1 MTPARLAALCLAAG
15 CASEPIAPVGDSLRG
30 AFPPVPVPADNPM
43 SAAKVELGRLLFHDP
58 ILSTDRQVACVT
70 CHGQIWGLSDGL
82 RVSVGVG
89 GVGPAGTG
97 RRGPNV
103 TRRNAST
110 LWNVAWRPALFW
122 DGRAASLEEQALG
135 PMRDPRELGRPPED
149 VAADLARIPAYGR
162 LFADAFP
169 GEAPAVSARNLVRAL
184 AAFQRTLVSTWAP
197 YDRYTAGDRGALG
210 TQAVRGLNL
219 FQTLGCVACHAPPT
233 FDRMVYEPSFSPG
246 TPGAPSDDGRAEVT
260 GRAEDRGR
268 FLVPTLRNVGETG
281 PYFHDGAVGSL
292 ADAVSLEAT
301 HRPGSRALT
310 PAERDDLV
318 AFLREGM
325 TDLHRLPE
333 RPDAVPSGLMVPL
346 DGYRIPR

>member
-1 MTPARLAALCLAAG
+1 MRGLAVAAALAA
-15 CASEPIAPVGDSLRG
+15 CASPDAPPSVERLRG

-43 SAAKVELGRLLFHDP
+43 SPARVELGRLLFHDP
-58 ILSTDRQVACVT
+58 ILSSDRQVACVT

-122 DGRAASLEEQALG
+122 DGRAASLEAQALE
-135 PMRDPRELGRPPED
+135 PMRDPRELGRPPDE
-149 VAADLARIPAYGR
+149 VARDLARVPEYARRFGE
-162 LFADAFP
+162 AFP
-169 GEAPAVSARNLVRAL
+169 GEREPVTAANLARAL

-197 YDRYTAGDRGALG
+197 YDRYVAGDHGALG
-210 TQAVRGLNL
+210 PQAVRGMNL
-219 FQTLGCVACHAPPT
+219 FHSLRCTDCHAPPT
-233 FDRMVYEPSFSPG
+233 FDRTSYEPSLSPG
-246 TPGAPSDDGRAEVT
+246 VGGARDEGRAEVS
-260 GRAEDRGR
+260 GRAGDRGR
-268 FLVPTLRNVGETG
+268 FLVPTLRNAGETA
-281 PYFHDGAVGSL
+281 PYFHDGAAATL
-292 ADAVSLEAT
+292 PEAVALEAAG
-301 HRPGSRALT
+301 RPGGRALT
-310 PAERDDLV
+310 AAERDALV

-333 RPDAVPSGLMVPL
+333 RPEAVPSGLMVPL